1 MLIRTRMRRPSV
13 FYSDRKMHQP
23 ERARS
28 HSELD
33 RSSSLPTPGQDSRS
47 GSSSVLLDRQ
57 LEAEAAVREH
67 LPVRGR
73 RGHLRARHGRNGQ
86 GKLHWVRRRHCVI
99 SGFSDIFVRSFI
111 CQSFSEMYFLYR
123 N

>member
-1 MLIRTRMRRPSV
+1 
-13 FYSDRKMHQP
+13 MHQP

-33 RSSSLPTPGQDSRS
+33 RCSPLPTPGQDARS

-57 LEAEAAVREH
+57 LEAEAAVRQH

-86 GKLHWVRRRHCVI
+86 GKLHWVRRRHCV
-99 SGFSDIFVRSFI
+99 FVDSLTYLIDHLFARVSLKCTFCI
-111 CQSFSEMYFLYR
+111 EIEH
-123 N
+123 

>member
-1 MLIRTRMRRPSV
+1 MRRPSV

-33 RSSSLPTPGQDSRS
+33 RSSSLSTPGQDSRS

-86 GKLHWVRRRHCVI
+86 GKLHWVRRRHYVFEDYLTYLI
-99 SGFSDIFVRSFI
+99 DHLFARV
-111 CQSFSEMYFLYR
+111 FLKCTFCIEIEQLPR
-123 N
+123 D

>member
-1 MLIRTRMRRPSV
+1 
-13 FYSDRKMHQP
+13 MHQP

-33 RSSSLPTPGQDSRS
+33 RCSPLPTPGQDTRS

-57 LEAEAAVREH
+57 LEAEAALREH

-86 GKLHWVRRRHCVI
+86 GKLHWVRRRLCVFENYLIQWAPLNGITLGLRETDSYNPLILI
-99 SGFSDIFVRSFI
+99 SERS
-111 CQSFSEMYFLYR
+111 QHTLGR
-123 N
+123 K